1 MFNYPPRIGIHND
14 LCHVLR
20 DCVHQNYQEVEPL
33 PMASALPVDTEYL
46 IQVSLSRT
54 EFLCK
59 QQASLSNHTSEIS
72 PLSNWPSSMSSEN
85 MVNHWSWMVSSWK
98 WVIWGSSRIPNGT
111 KPLHLKPPLDSNSC
125 QHIRNT
131 SKPRSWRSFG
141 KDFLC
146 AKLLT
151 ERWRSLSFWAKL

>member
-1 MFNYPPRIGIHND
+1 
-14 LCHVLR
+14 
-20 DCVHQNYQEVEPL
+20 
-33 PMASALPVDTEYL
+33 
-46 IQVSLSRT
+46 
-54 EFLCK
+54 
-59 QQASLSNHTSEIS
+59 
-72 PLSNWPSSMSSEN
+72 MSSEN